1 MYINILHRAGR
12 AWFATPRRDSG
23 DLWELR
29 AVQPEE
35 RVILGH
41 WLEDDDDDG
50 VDVEDDVDDV
60 SHGWEHHLQLGLL
73 LRRRHLRIEFINNA
87 AFPKGVFS
95 WRRNKIL
102 LRIAGIT
109 HQFQH
114 LFSPVSWWQN
124 VFFFLHNRVK
134 LIIFIEEI
142 DLMPWWQP
150 GPRWRWPRQ
159 HLSKVDCSPIPS
171 GAPTKDREDSQL
183 WDCWSDL
190 FSFELIIII
199 IEEQLTGT
207 VNRFR
212 RFDTISGPTLRK
224 RKVRNK
230 SHVMFTRTN
239 ALILAIKV
247 YLPWRLEHV
256 VTQDYF
262 IGIGMIAVSP
272 FCLSVISSTP
282 WRYFVWGNT
291 YILSEVCRG
300 KVKK

>member
-41 WLEDDDDDG
+41 WLEDDDDDDG

-60 SHGWEHHLQLGLL
+60 GHGWEHHLQLGLL

-114 LFSPVSWWQN
+114 LFSPVSWWHN
-124 VFFFLHNRVK
+124 VFFFL
-134 LIIFIEEI
+134 IQPSEI
-142 DLMPWWQP
+142 DNIY
-150 GPRWRWPRQ
+150 WRNWLDVMMTTWSSLTMASPTPFQSRL
-159 HLSKVDCSPIPS
+159 LSHSVWCS
-171 GAPTKDREDSQL
+171 
-183 WDCWSDL
+183 
-190 FSFELIIII
+190 
-199 IEEQLTGT
+199 
-207 VNRFR
+207 N
-212 RFDTISGPTLRK
+212 
-224 RKVRNK
+224 
-230 SHVMFTRTN
+230 
-239 ALILAIKV
+239 
-247 YLPWRLEHV
+247 
-256 VTQDYF
+256 
-262 IGIGMIAVSP
+262 
-272 FCLSVISSTP
+272 
-282 WRYFVWGNT
+282 
-291 YILSEVCRG
+291 
-300 KVKK
+300 